1 MTKKLKA
8 ITLTETV
15 VYIAIFSIFMVI
27 LIQFFLSVQ
36 VNQDKVYKE
45 LELEMNQ
52 IFISNHLEETLGHS
66 SVFNSENNSFFN
78 KQETL
83 EYKILNGDLILE
95 KDGVVTSL
103 VNSKAVAQSI
113 SFEPIWAQE
122 GIASAVKINV
132 SLRHSGN
139 ERVTRDFSN
148 LIKLA
153 IHEE

>member
-1 MTKKLKA
+1 MTKKLRA

-15 VYIAIFSIFMVI
+15 VYIAIFSIFMLI

-36 VNQDKVYKE
+36 INQDKVYKE

-52 IFISNHLEETLGHS
+52 IFVSNHFEETLGHS

-78 KQETL
+78 KQEIL
-83 EYKILNGDLILE
+83 EYNVLNEDLILVRN
-95 KDGVVTSL
+95 GVEIGIL
-103 VNSKAVAQSI
+103 NSKAIAQSI

-122 GIASAVKINV
+122 GIASAVRIHI
-132 SLRHSGN
+132 SLQHSGD

-153 IHEE
+153 IHED